1 MAFYM
6 LLHLSYFSE
15 AFLGV
20 RMESYS
26 LPEFTVLNILGD
38 TKSCAEHRHFSGVK
52 TRSQDSTAMKEVF
65 MPVVMCFSFLLFV
78 WVLFY

>member
-15 AFLGV
+15 AFLRV

-26 LPEFTVLNILGD
+26 LPEFTVLKILGD
-38 TKSCAEHRHFSGVK
+38 TKSCAEHWHFSGAK
-52 TRSQDSTAMKEVF
+52 THSQDSTALKEVF

-78 WVLFY
+78 WVLFH